1 MDGAGIEWAR
11 RRVGASRIKSLNEL
25 FSFSS
30 LAQTCGELRMDEAF
44 FLFWPIAAKDDAKKE
59 GKFNFRPAKS
69 IFVVCRSHDDAGPD
83 DSIQSATAIKR
94 KWRDFFFR
102 YSARGGPF
110 FLLRPIDTRSHVP
123 IECTLDAFS
132 CWPSLRTSQQ
142 SFSWRDV
149 ICSQLPNQ
157 TKEIP
162 SLSLSLSLSLYAPLY
177 VGRQK

>member
-1 MDGAGIEWAR
+1 MANYGWTRPSSFFGR
-11 RRVGASRIKSLNEL
+11 SLL
-25 FSFSS
+25 K
-30 LAQTCGELRMDEAF
+30 TT
-44 FLFWPIAAKDDAKKE
+44 PKKKE
-59 GKFNFRPAKS
+59 NS
-69 IFVVCRSHDDAGPD
+69 ISVQPKAFLLCVVVMTTPD
-83 DSIQSATAIKR
+83 RMIPSSPPPQSNGNGGI
-94 KWRDFFFR
+94 FFR

-162 SLSLSLSLSLYAPLY
+162 SLSLSLSLYTLHYMSDAKSRA
-177 VGRQK
+177 GRVCASASSSSIYRGV

>member
-94 KWRDFFFR
+94 KWRDFFLDILR
-102 YSARGGPF
+102 EGGLF
-110 FLLRPIDTRSHVP
+110 SFCGRSIRAVTFQLNAHWTHFLAGLRCEPVSKVSP
-123 IECTLDAFS
+123 GEM
-132 CWPSLRTSQQ
+132 
-142 SFSWRDV
+142 
-149 ICSQLPNQ
+149 
-157 TKEIP
+157 
-162 SLSLSLSLSLYAPLY
+162 
-177 VGRQK
+177 